1 MSSRGGSGGGGE
13 GEHPQASSL
22 ASLLIRALTVLEHS
36 PPSRPHLLLI
46 TSSLHI
52 QPQSGL
58 GLQHR
63 NLQGTHTSGPPQGP
77 CEEQRGGH
85 LIRRLSSISSQQWQS
100 TKQSASFFWAQ
111 RPVAHLC
118 TPAVWSSL
126 QKEKD
131 FDSPGMQSWLQSYW
145 PCGPEHIS

>member
-1 MSSRGGSGGGGE
+1 MAQTTDIYLFLLWSLGRPRSRHRLIRFPVRALFPAWRGHLHSRYVLTWGQRRGGEE

-52 QPQSGL
+52 QPRSGL

-77 CEEQRGGH
+77 CEEQRGGP
-85 LIRRLSSISSQQWQS
+85 LIQRLSSISSQQRQS
-100 TKQSASFFWAQ
+100 TKQSASFF
-111 RPVAHLC
+111 
-118 TPAVWSSL
+118 
-126 QKEKD
+126 
-131 FDSPGMQSWLQSYW
+131 
-145 PCGPEHIS
+145 